1 MNRETPEKLS
11 LAAPN
16 TCSCILST
24 LVGVLTSPAAGFQ
37 RVQFVARAR
46 PGGFGGPLR
55 SALLLLHHLADEPQ
69 VRVRPESCHGADG
82 GQVSACVS
90 FLACR
95 EQRST
100 GTGTALEF
108 QSCAARC
115 DVKRSHSGSCKVTR
129 TRQQQQYLSHLTGLG
144 RTGGSRLKRPPIL
157 ERT

>member
-1 MNRETPEKLS
+1 MRTQHL
-11 LAAPN
+11 LQ
-16 TCSCILST
+16 
-24 LVGVLTSPAAGFQ
+24 LVSPAAGFQ

-46 PGGFGGPLR
+46 PGSFGGPLR

-69 VRVRPESCHGADG
+69 VRVRPESCHAADG

-108 QSCAARC
+108 QSCAAL
-115 DVKRSHSGSCKVTR
+115 DVM
-129 TRQQQQYLSHLTGLG
+129 
-144 RTGGSRLKRPPIL
+144 
-157 ERT
+157 